1 METRAMAT
9 KTVLVVDDEKLIRW
23 SLCEALRKDY
33 TVYTAA
39 SAEEA
44 VNLLGRMNVDVV
56 ITDLKMPGMNGLDFI
71 DLLHQKRPGVKVFA
85 ISAYANEILVKQLL
99 SRGVVEVFS
108 KPFEMKH
115 VLESLEHSGLE
126 PRRATG

>member
-1 METRAMAT
+1 MGTAAVMM

-23 SLCEALRKDY
+23 SLCETLRKEY

-44 VNLLGRMNVDVV
+44 MNLLGRVPVDVV

-71 DLLHQKRPGVKVFA
+71 ELLRRKHPAVKIFA
-85 ISAYANEILVKQLL
+85 ISAYANETMTKHLL
-99 SRGVVEVFS
+99 SRGVLEVLA
-108 KPFEMKH
+108 KPFEIKQ
-115 VLESLEHSGLE
+115 VLGMIGK
-126 PRRATG
+126 RAS